1 MSPCVAFWFHNN
13 IGQAVLQIN
22 FEKISLKFSKVCYT
36 VSYDFLMKDLRFS
49 LIEFDLGVR
58 NMKSL
63 VIAEKPSVARDIAR
77 VLGAN
82 QKNGGVL
89 EGKKYVVT
97 WALGH
102 LITLADPEEYDK
114 KYEKWERSTLPM
126 MPKDMKLVVI
136 RQTGKQFS
144 VVKTQLFR
152 KDIEEIIIA
161 TDAGREGELV
171 ARWILEK
178 AGCHKPIKRLWISS
192 VTDKAIKE
200 GFANLKDGHAY
211 DNLYRAAVARAE
223 ADWLVGMNG
232 TRALTCKYNAQ
243 LSCGRVQTPTLAM
256 IARRE
261 EEIRQFTPKE
271 YYGVSVETQDV
282 KWTWRDEKTKSFRTF
297 SREKAEEIRRKTETA
312 SLEVTRIEEK
322 TKKSMAP
329 GLYDLT
335 TLQREANQKYGFS
348 AKETLNIMQRLY
360 ENHKVLTYP
369 RTDSRYI
376 GKDIVPTIRERLK
389 ACGIGPYRKLAG
401 ALMNKPVQANSSF
414 VDDKKVSDHHAII
427 PTEQFVQ
434 LDHMTNEERKIYD
447 MVVRRFLAV
456 LYPPFEYQQVT
467 MEAKAAGET
476 FAASG
481 KVVKSQGW
489 KEVYEGGD
497 QEESEEDEE
506 KLKDQRLPKMQTG
519 QKLKVLR
526 AALNTGKT
534 KPPAR
539 FTEATLLAAME
550 NPVKFMETRDK
561 EAVKT
566 IGETGG
572 LGTVATRADIIEKLF
587 HSFMMEK
594 KGNEIHITSK
604 AKQLLELVP
613 EDLKKPELTADW
625 EMKLSQ
631 IAKGKIRQGDF
642 LHEIRDYTC
651 EIVDEIKSGEGTFR
665 HDNLTNKVC
674 PRCGKKLLA
683 VNGKNSKM
691 LVCQDRE
698 CGYRETI
705 SRTTNARC
713 PKCHK
718 RMEMYVKGKEETFIC
733 ACGYKEKLSAF
744 QARRKKEGAGVGKR
758 DVQNYLRRQQKE
770 ANEPVNNAFAQ
781 ALSGIKL

>member
-1 MSPCVAFWFHNN
+1 
-13 IGQAVLQIN
+13 
-22 FEKISLKFSKVCYT
+22 
-36 VSYDFLMKDLRFS
+36 
-49 LIEFDLGVR
+49 
-58 NMKSL
+58 MKSL

-77 VLGAN
+77 VLHCN
-82 QKNGGVL
+82 QKGNGVL
-89 EGKKYVVT
+89 EGKDYAVT

-114 KYEKWERSTLPM
+114 KYMKWEMQTLPV
-126 MPKDMKLVVI
+126 MPDKMKLVVI
-136 RQTGKQFS
+136 RQTSKQYQA
-144 VVKTQLFR
+144 VKTQLFR
-152 KDIEEIIIA
+152 KDIGDIIIA

-171 ARWILEK
+171 ARWILDK
-178 AGCHKPIKRLWISS
+178 AGCRKPIRRLWISS
-192 VTDKAIKE
+192 VTDKAIRD
-200 GFANLKDGHAY
+200 GFQNLKDGKEY
-211 DNLYRAAVARAE
+211 NNLYRAAVARAE
-223 ADWLVGMNG
+223 ADWLVGING

-243 LSCGRVQTPTLAM
+243 LSCGRVQTPTLAI
-256 IARRE
+256 IAMRE
-261 EEIRQFTPKE
+261 EEIRNFKPKD
-271 YYGVSVETQDV
+271 YFGISVQAGEVQ
-282 KWTWRDEKTKSFRTF
+282 WTWKDIRSGSFRTF
-297 SREKAEEIRRKTETA
+297 QKEKAEEIQRTVQNGQMEIT
-312 SLEVTRIEEK
+312 SVV
-322 TKKSMAP
+322 KKSKKTMAP

-376 GKDIVPTIRERLK
+376 EKDVVPTIKERLK
-389 ACGIGPYRKLAG
+389 ACGTGPYRKLAG
-401 ALMNKPVQANSSF
+401 ALLSKPIYTNGSF

-447 MVVRRFLAV
+447 MVVRRFLSV
-456 LYPPFEYQQVT
+456 LYPPFEYEQT
-467 MEAKAAGET
+467 AMEGQAEGYT
-476 FAASG
+476 FAANG
-481 KVVKSQGW
+481 KTVLRAGW
-489 KEVYEGGD
+489 KEVYED
-497 QEESEEDEE
+497 NFQEDEETEEE
-506 KLKDQRLPKMQTG
+506 KLKDQKLPVFEKG
-519 QKLKVLR
+519 QKLRITQVHM
-526 AALNTGKT
+526 NFGKT
-534 KPPAR
+534 KAPAR

-550 NPVKFMETRDK
+550 NPVKYLSTKDK
-561 EAVKT
+561 QAAKT
-566 IGETGG
+566 LGETGG

-594 KGNEIHITSK
+594 KGNEIYLTSK

-625 EMKLSQ
+625 EKKLSD
-631 IAKGKIRQGDF
+631 ISKGKLRQDTFLSDIR
-642 LHEIRDYTC
+642 EYTN
-651 EIVDEIKSGEGTFR
+651 EIVSEIKTGQGTFR

-674 PRCGKKLLA
+674 PNCGKRLLA

-718 RMEMYVKGKEETFIC
+718 RMEMLVKGKEETFVC
-733 ACGYKEKLSAF
+733 ACGYKEKLSSF
-744 QARRKKEGAGVGKR
+744 QARREKEGAGVKKR
-758 DVQNYLRRQQKE
+758 DVQRYLKQQQKE

-781 ALSGIKL
+781 ALAGLKLD